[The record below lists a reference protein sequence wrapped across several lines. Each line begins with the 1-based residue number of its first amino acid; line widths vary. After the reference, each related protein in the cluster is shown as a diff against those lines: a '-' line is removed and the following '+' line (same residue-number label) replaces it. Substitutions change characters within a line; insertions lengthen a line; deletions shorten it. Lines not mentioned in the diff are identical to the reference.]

1 MQVFR
6 VQDDSSTA
14 RLGERMSESPMYTE
28 DDLNV
33 DIKKQTQF
41 FRDMFNRDIARIR
54 YNIITDYR
62 MPREGWEIPYQ
73 NIIHI
78 SNNLDR
84 DSSALSACLHNAMES
99 FRQLNTAAEAE
110 MVEMQIQ
117 MSSVLDSMENVR

>member
-1 MQVFR
+1 
-6 VQDDSSTA
+6 
-14 RLGERMSESPMYTE
+14 MYTE

-84 DSSALSACLHNAMES
+84 NCSALSACLHNAVES
-99 FRQLNTAAEAE
+99 LRQLNTAAEAE